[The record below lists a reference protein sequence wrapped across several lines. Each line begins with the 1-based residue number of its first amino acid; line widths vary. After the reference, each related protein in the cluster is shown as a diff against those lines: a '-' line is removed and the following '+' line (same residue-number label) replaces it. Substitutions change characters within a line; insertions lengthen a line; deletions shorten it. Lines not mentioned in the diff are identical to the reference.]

1 MPKYAFQSL
10 LSHNAI
16 RKEHGLPTTKGR
28 AMPKTITAAITL
40 PSLIQTGATVNT
52 VAHRT
57 LPVALRR
64 EQLVNAHVH
73 LSAMNLKQQTDLL
86 DDEIQ
91 TLHYLV
97 RANSDHHSSLYQ
109 TSSMS
114 LYRRPLRDSQLEPW
128 HKSLLDWCSNLQMT
142 SYNLTRHELSH
153 WVCLPRSLAK
163 CAIT

>member
-16 RKEHGLPTTKGR
+16 RKERGLPATKGR

-40 PSLIQTGATVNT
+40 PSIIQTGATVNT
-52 VAHRT
+52 VQTAHRT
-57 LPVALRR
+57 LPVALRT

-73 LSAMNLKQQTDLL
+73 LSAMNLKQL
-86 DDEIQ
+86 DCSFTGFLHSLDEEIQ

-128 HKSLLDWCSNLQMT
+128 HKKFIRLMWQPTNDIMQLN
-142 SYNLTRHELSH
+142 
-153 WVCLPRSLAK
+153 
-163 CAIT
+163 